1 MNNTLSKH
9 EGDGQTS
16 GKLRV
21 FITGGSGFIGSHLTR
36 RLADMG
42 HTVRN
47 FDPRANPE
55 ENILN
60 LPKLQEAIAAFEP
73 DLIYHLAS
81 LVGVGPTERVPG
93 YVIRVNM
100 EGVLNLVGA
109 LENCD
114 LHPGLVFT
122 SSSEVYGKT
131 PTNGVMHEEDP
142 KVPISFYGSA
152 KLACEAILSGL
163 ESGVME
169 HDGELYK
176 QTPVRLR
183 PARLA
188 GRLDCL
194 GRQ

>member
-1 MNNTLSKH
+1 MTLGLFCAEQQRTDRNRKEEPNPLTPSYSQENEDPVNDTLSKH
-9 EGDGQTS
+9 EGAGQTN

-21 FITGGSGFIGSHLTR
+21 FITEGSGFIGSHLTR

-93 YVIRVNM
+93 YVIR
-100 EGVLNLVGA
+100 
-109 LENCD
+109 
-114 LHPGLVFT
+114 LHPLFV
-122 SSSEVYGKT
+122 
-131 PTNGVMHEEDP
+131 
-142 KVPISFYGSA
+142 
-152 KLACEAILSGL
+152 
-163 ESGVME
+163 
-169 HDGELYK
+169 
-176 QTPVRLR
+176 
-183 PARLA
+183 
-188 GRLDCL
+188 
-194 GRQ
+194 